1 MGYIY
6 NVNAINAFN
15 KVCALTDYNFHDNI
29 TKRHEFR
36 IQTINTNK
44 YLTKN
49 ERLEVEQLLNEDYDY
64 NKILYGEG
72 EKRTCEN
79 CEQECL
85 ATLYCE
91 HCVRNY
97 LEINSLDWTSGND
110 DIDDLIKKCQSETFH
125 PSMIVEWIPY
135 NNLQKIE
142 YLTKGGFSEIY
153 LAEWIDGQYNEWDI
167 KENQLKRIGTHKV
180 ILKKLE
186 NIISANRTWF
196 DEAKSHLTMSNKW
209 IEIVRCHGLTQDPR
223 TQNYFLVMHQMD
235 LDLRTYLIKNHDNL
249 TWKERIKITVDIINA
264 LDSIHRENKIHRD
277 LHSGNILYSK
287 YLDLWFICDFGFCGP
302 VNEPLRSIYGNLPYI
317 APEVI
322 IKKEYNYTS
331 DIYSI
336 AMLMWEIAFG
346 QSPYSNYKH
355 DYYLAMSIINGMR
368 PKIISHIPIEYKNL
382 MEQCWNVD
390 PKKRPNINDLWIKIR
405 KISASYYLDEALKR
419 NQESYSSQ
427 LQLNI
432 PTSRG
437 NTSNIYQFPNSSEG
451 MFM

>member
-97 LEINSLDWTSGND
+97 LEIKSLDWTSGND

-135 NNLQKIE
+135 NNLQKME

-196 DEAKSHLTMSNKW
+196 DE
-209 IEIVRCHGLTQDPR
+209 VC
-223 TQNYFLVMHQMD
+223 
-235 LDLRTYLIKNHDNL
+235 NL
-249 TWKERIKITVDIINA
+249 
-264 LDSIHRENKIHRD
+264 
-277 LHSGNILYSK
+277 
-287 YLDLWFICDFGFCGP
+287 
-302 VNEPLRSIYGNLPYI
+302 
-317 APEVI
+317 
-322 IKKEYNYTS
+322 
-331 DIYSI
+331 
-336 AMLMWEIAFG
+336 
-346 QSPYSNYKH
+346 
-355 DYYLAMSIINGMR
+355 
-368 PKIISHIPIEYKNL
+368 
-382 MEQCWNVD
+382 
-390 PKKRPNINDLWIKIR
+390 
-405 KISASYYLDEALKR
+405 
-419 NQESYSSQ
+419 
-427 LQLNI
+427 
-432 PTSRG
+432 
-437 NTSNIYQFPNSSEG
+437 
-451 MFM
+451 